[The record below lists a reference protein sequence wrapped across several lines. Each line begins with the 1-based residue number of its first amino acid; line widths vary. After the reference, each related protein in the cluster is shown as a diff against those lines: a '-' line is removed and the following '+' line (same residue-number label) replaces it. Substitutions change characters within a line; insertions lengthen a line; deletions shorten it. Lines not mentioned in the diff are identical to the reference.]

1 MLVFKKK
8 YVRGGAMEMVE
19 MVVRAVQ
26 YAQTKVPTRV
36 MVGKRREGNMASK
49 LAAQKKFQYKIKHG
63 RDPPPVRAEL

>member
-1 MLVFKKK
+1 MYVCVCVCVVVPPAAGQVCSYSKK

-36 MVGKRREGNMASK
+36 MVGN
-49 LAAQKKFQYKIKHG
+49 
-63 RDPPPVRAEL
+63 